1 MKADRLSSKGF
12 DVIMSSDQKL
22 EGVERDDLK
31 DVTFRD
37 ILFTNSTKHPSESRG
52 KRRAVYERYPT
63 VMSFIHE
70 YNEIQMSTKKRSRGL
85 AILLQEME
93 GYFYNGVIAPVLQD
107 RFPGGDWFIV
117 YDAVF
122 ASSAISEEVQSLL
135 NELCLDHF
143 GVEGLFSL

>member
-1 MKADRLSSKGF
+1 MWTPPPISYT
-12 DVIMSSDQKL
+12 
-22 EGVERDDLK
+22 GVGGIQLYIPNS
-31 DVTFRD
+31 VMG
-37 ILFTNSTKHPSESRG
+37 LFK
-52 KRRAVYERYPT
+52 
-63 VMSFIHE
+63 
-70 YNEIQMSTKKRSRGL
+70 

-135 NELCLDHF
+135 NELCLGHF

>member
-1 MKADRLSSKGF
+1 MFRVSSAVAETDRKDRL
-12 DVIMSSDQKL
+12 L
-22 EGVERDDLK
+22 ARL
-31 DVTFRD
+31 
-37 ILFTNSTKHPSESRG
+37 LANPL
-52 KRRAVYERYPT
+52 PT
-63 VMSFIHE
+63 
-70 YNEIQMSTKKRSRGL
+70 KRSRGL

-117 YDAVF
+117 NDAVF

-135 NELCLDHF
+135 NELCLGHF